1 MQDAERVNREAL
13 KATEEGR
20 ERVILFNWSGHGL
33 VDMAAYEAYLNGRL
47 SNHVLPEQEI
57 HRALRISATCRSPS
71 SIVRLRF
78 EGEIGDGEDAW
89 RSRETTFRFIV

>member
-1 MQDAERVNREAL
+1 VNREAL

-57 HRALRISATCRSPS
+57 GRALEDISDLPK
-71 SIVRLRF
+71 LKQY
-78 EGEIGDGEDAW
+78 
-89 RSRETTFRFIV
+89 REAAL